1 LAPKTVSITAAT
13 STSPEQLVASLPA
26 ATWAEPSPISPD
38 RTLSV
43 TASADGSSLVLTG
56 GYEDSVPYFGW
67 VFGPLNRSAIRA
79 HLHRIAETLDAAAAG
94 REPPPEP
101 KRPWW
106 APPVP
111 MTASQIQMIA
121 TISIILAFVEYG
133 QALLTQTVDYL
144 ATTYDATNAQL
155 GVVTAVTRVGNLI
168 VLVGGLLADR
178 LGRRR
183 LLLAAVTI
191 VLGATTLSAFAPS
204 LATFGFLQVLVN
216 GGTNLAFLVGVV
228 AAVEEAPEGARTYTI
243 AIVGVAAGLGFAIG
257 AILLPLADLDPDAW
271 RGLYLLAAFG
281 LLALRPI
288 SRSLKETR
296 RFEALVRRHADTGK
310 VSEVVD
316 KRYGGRFVLL
326 CVTGF
331 LINVFFAPQSQ
342 FTNRYLGDERGFS
355 GLGILIVRA
364 VTQTLPAFGAAYLGG
379 KWAETRGR
387 RPVAIQGIIVGA
399 LFTAAF
405 FVVGGPPLWFFLA
418 IGTAGQS
425 AAGPSISAFSTE
437 LFPTE
442 VRGTAGAGLTITG
455 VMGSAAGLLIAG
467 YLADPLG
474 SVGTAVAVTAIA
486 PVIVAVFLIPR
497 LPEAKGQLLDD
508 VSPSE
513 V

>member
-1 LAPKTVSITAAT
+1 MTVTAAA
-13 STSPEQLVASLPA
+13 SGSELVMT
-26 ATWAEPSPISPD
+26 ATYS
-38 RTLSV
+38 
-43 TASADGSSLVLTG
+43 
-56 GYEDSVPYFGW
+56 DSVPYFDWAFAG
-67 VFGPLNRSAIRA
+67 VVKSSVKRELR
-79 HLHRIAETLDAAAAG
+79 RIAATLDARAAG
-94 REPPPEP
+94 NEEPPEP

-106 APPVP
+106 APPVA
-111 MTASQIQMIA
+111 MTADQVRMIA

-144 ATTYDATNAQL
+144 ATTYEASNAQL
-155 GVVTAVTRVGNLI
+155 GVVTATTRVGNLI
-168 VLVGGLLADR
+168 VLAGGLLADR

-191 VLGATTLSAFAPS
+191 VLVSTTLSAFAPT

-257 AILLPLADLDPDAW
+257 AVLLPLADLHQDAW
-271 RGLYLLAAFG
+271 RVLYALGGLG
-281 LLALRPI
+281 LLALPKI
-288 SRSLKETR
+288 AKGLKETK
-296 RFEALVRRHADTGK
+296 RFEALVERNADTGR

-326 CVTGF
+326 CITGF

-387 RPVAIQGIIVGA
+387 KPVAIQGILVGA

-405 FVVGGPPLWFFLA
+405 FTVGGPMLWILLA

-425 AAGPSISAFSTE
+425 AAGPSLSAFSTE

-455 VMGSAAGLLIAG
+455 VMGSATGLLLAG

-474 SVGTAVAVTAIA
+474 SVGKAVAVTAIA
-486 PVIVAVFLIPR
+486 PVIVALFLIRR
-497 LPEAKGQLLDD
+497 LPEAKGQILDD

>member
-1 LAPKTVSITAAT
+1 MHRVEVTCAVA
-13 STSPEQLVASLPA
+13 SPEQIVASVPS
-26 ATWAEPSPISPD
+26 ATWDDPSPVSSD
-38 RTLSV
+38 RTTKVSIE
-43 TASADGSSLVLTG
+43 ARGSELVLRAEYDDT
-56 GYEDSVPYFGW
+56 VPYFWWAFDGLIKSSMKRHLRRTAD
-67 VFGPLNRSAIRA
+67 VLEARA
-79 HLHRIAETLDAAAAG
+79 SG
-94 REPPPEP
+94 GPEP
-101 KRPWW
+101 AEPRRPWW
-106 APPVP
+106 SPPEA
-111 MTASQIQMIA
+111 MTADQIRMIA
-121 TISIILAFVEYG
+121 TISLILAFVEYG

-183 LLLAAVTI
+183 LLLTAVTI
-191 VLGATTLSAFAPS
+191 VLVATTLSAVAPT
-204 LATFGFLQVLVN
+204 LATFGFLQILVN

-243 AIVGVAAGLGFAIG
+243 MIVGVAAGIGFAIG
-257 AILLPLADLDPDAW
+257 AVLLPLADIRPDAW
-271 RGLYLLAAFG
+271 RGLYALAAVG
-281 LLALRPI
+281 LFVLPAM
-288 SRSLKETR
+288 SRSLKETT
-296 RFEALVRRHADTGK
+296 RFGRLVARNADTGR
-310 VSEVVD
+310 VGEVVD
-316 KRYGGRFVLL
+316 QRYGGRFVLL
-326 CVTGF
+326 CFTGF
-331 LINVFFAPQSQ
+331 LINIFFAPQSQ

-355 GLGILIVRA
+355 GLDILIVRA

-387 RPVAIQGIIVGA
+387 KPIAIQGIIVGA

-405 FVVGGPPLWFFLA
+405 FTVGGPALWILLA

-425 AAGPSISAFSTE
+425 AAGPSLSAFTTE

-455 VMGSAAGLLIAG
+455 VMGSATGLLLAG
-467 YLADPLG
+467 YLAEPFG
-474 SVGTAVAVTAIA
+474 SVGKAVAVTAIA
-486 PVIVAVFLIPR
+486 PVIVALFLIRR
-497 LPEAKGQLLDD
+497 LPEAKGQMLDD

>member
-1 LAPKTVSITAAT
+1 
-13 STSPEQLVASLPA
+13 TSPEQIIA
-26 ATWAEPSPISPD
+26 AVPSTSWDDESPVSSD
-38 RTLSV
+38 RATRITV
-43 TASADGSSLVLTG
+43 EARGSELVLRAEYDDT
-56 GYEDSVPYFGW
+56 VPYFWWAFDG
-67 VFGPLNRSAIRA
+67 LIRSSMKA
-79 HLHRIAETLDAAAAG
+79 HLRRTAKVLDARVAG
-94 REPPPEP
+94 EPEPAEP

-106 APPVP
+106 APPGA
-111 MTASQIQMIA
+111 MTADQIRMIA
-121 TISIILAFVEYG
+121 TISLILAFVEYG

-144 ATTYDATNAQL
+144 ATTYDASNAQL
-155 GVVTAVTRVGNLI
+155 GVVTAVTRVGNLL
-168 VLVGGLLADR
+168 VLAGGLLADR

-183 LLLAAVTI
+183 LLLAAMTV
-191 VLGATTLSAFAPS
+191 VLVATSLSAIAPS

-216 GGTNLAFLVGVV
+216 GGTNLAFLVGIV

-243 AIVGVAAGLGFAIG
+243 AIVGIAAGIGFAIG
-257 AILLPLADLDPDAW
+257 AVLLPLADLRPDAW
-271 RGLYLLAAFG
+271 RALYALAAVG
-281 LLALRPI
+281 LLVLPKVAK
-288 SRSLKETR
+288 SLKETT
-296 RFEALVRRHADTGK
+296 RFERLIERKAETGR

-387 RPVAIQGIIVGA
+387 KPIAIQGIIIGA

-405 FVVGGPPLWFFLA
+405 FWVGGPFLWIFLA

-425 AAGPSISAFSTE
+425 AAGPSLSAFSTE

-455 VMGSAAGLLIAG
+455 VMGSAAGLLLAG
-467 YLADPLG
+467 YLAEPLG
-474 SVGTAVAVTAIA
+474 SVGKAVAVTAIA
-486 PVIVAVFLIPR
+486 PVIVALFLIRR
-497 LPEAKGQLLDD
+497 LPEAKGQNLDE